1 VQSEAGQTLNTK
13 KLCKGLLLEFWQ
25 NNMWSVALAA
35 DADQMLGGC
44 LSLWNVEN
52 EHKHGCC
59 EIL

>member
-52 EHKHGCC
+52 EH
-59 EIL
+59 